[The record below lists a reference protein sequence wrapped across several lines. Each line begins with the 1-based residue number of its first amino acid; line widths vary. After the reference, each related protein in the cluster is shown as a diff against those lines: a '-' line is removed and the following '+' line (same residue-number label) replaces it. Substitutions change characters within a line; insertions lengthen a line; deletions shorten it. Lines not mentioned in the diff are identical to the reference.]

1 MEKENKTFRREKNN
15 NTKKKQDL
23 GIKVGDW
30 FEEIIT
36 NWPNPETRCFYYVK
50 YLDYKYT
57 SLIMICINPKS
68 NALIEISCLGWEIEL
83 FRRSKKNRLIF
94 NEEVVFENRNE
105 EDVLDQLKKVNA
117 VSLLLTCFGKNE
129 DNLQNQPT
137 SQSTTSENTE
147 KELDIKVGDYYHY
160 SSPFNASFNSS
171 REYYTRVK
179 SVSRLDIGTR
189 FDRYLISGD
198 GFNYTLDNGIPKDLK
213 EEIEQKWKLRI
224 RGGSIKEEDGQK
236 ITKEEYDE
244 KLREIKHQLQ
254 PETKP
259 TTDSLSKK
267 RIEEPKEKEN
277 LNLKV
282 GDWLKGTEYSTCCSL
297 DLESIFFVSK
307 IETDSI
313 FLENARPRNIRLDQ
327 SIESEPWN
335 KENFFREEGK
345 IYFKSEDLFIEF
357 KKISKEEVLE
367 TLRSWST
374 TIDWTFKRLI
384 SDTQYN
390 KKLMTIENFLEKGI
404 DFSGKCIIVKPL
416 SSGVAACI
424 KVNMAK
430 RGDEVYMNVAHSSI
444 VFYPEIA
451 FEIPIDSKNSCH
463 CRTEKDIMAGKE
475 LLYDTHSLIEVISE
489 EEFMTLRN
497 EVNLQN
503 SSSIK
508 STTPE
513 NKPNTAKDLGI
524 KVGDWFEM
532 LQVREES
539 KGMERRFF
547 RAETVNPDKI
557 WFKEV
562 NVIKS
567 PEVENPDAD
576 LPLEID
582 EKPCLIEYFHKN
594 ADGTFFWE
602 TKDSRRWDFERR
614 DIDVV
619 RKEVTH
625 CLNLENRGILR
636 DLNLLETKSEEKL
649 KKCCYLKYVKD
660 NEVYYLNSP
669 KYETKKILGREKF
682 HVIASGFTIINNRI
696 NHHSCNGD
704 ALNLIRLMFDNEEE
718 FFNKVTEI
726 SEYEY
731 HTLWH
736 DLI

>member
-1 MEKENKTFRREKNN
+1 MKKENKNFRRGKNN
-15 NTKKKQDL
+15 KKKEPTLNL

-30 FEEIIT
+30 FEDIGGSKHGFEYFYMVKSLNQASVILVEIGIDDGELSEVLC
-36 NWPNPETRCFYYVK
+36 W
-50 YLDYKYT
+50 DYKIKNFKKVKDILKYDH
-57 SLIMICINPKS
+57 LKLKKIGEDE
-68 NALIEISCLGWEIEL
+68 A
-83 FRRSKKNRLIF
+83 KNR
-94 NEEVVFENRNE
+94 
-105 EDVLDQLKKVNA
+105 LKKVNG
-117 VSLLLTCFGKNE
+117 VSLILECFEVGKKK
-129 DNLQNQPT
+129 
-137 SQSTTSENTE
+137 SSSKQSTTSKDEP
-147 KELDIKVGDYYHY
+147 KVGDYYHY

-171 REYYTRVK
+171 REYYVK
-179 SVSRLDIGTR
+179 ITSVSRLDMGTR

-198 GFNYTLDNGIPKDLK
+198 GFNYTLDNGIPKKLK
-213 EEIEQKWKLRI
+213 EEIAIKWKFQI
-224 RGGSIKEEDGQK
+224 KDGSIIGGQK

-244 KLREIKHQLQ
+244 KLREIEHQLQ

-267 RIEEPKEKEN
+267 RIEEPKEE

-282 GDWLKGTEYSTCCSL
+282 GDWLRGTEYYTCCSL

-313 FLENARPRNIRLDQ
+313 FLENVRPRNIRLDQ

-335 KENFFREEGK
+335 KESFFREEGK

-374 TIDWTFKRLI
+374 TIDWTFKRLMLI
-384 SDTQYN
+384 PNPN

-416 SSGVAACI
+416 TSGVAACI
-424 KVNMAK
+424 KVNRAK
-430 RGDEVYMNVAHSSI
+430 RGDKVYMNVAHSSI

-463 CRTEKDIMAGKE
+463 YRTEKDYPAGKE

-532 LQVREES
+532 LQVCEES

-567 PEVENPDAD
+567 PEVENPDVD

-582 EKPCLIEYFHKN
+582 EKPWLIENFHKN
-594 ADGTFFWE
+594 ADGTFFCWE

-636 DLNLLETKSEEKL
+636 DLSLLETKSEEKL

-660 NEVYYLNSP
+660 NEVYYLHDP
-669 KYETKKILGREKF
+669 KYETKNILEQEKF
-682 HVIASGFTIINNRI
+682 CVIASGITIINNRI
-696 NHHSCNGD
+696 NHHSCND
-704 ALNLIRLMFDNEEE
+704 DELNLIRLMFDNEEE